1 MFNGRRISLVLGGG
15 GLKGLAHIGVLKV
28 LAAHGI
34 VPDEYV
40 GTSVGSIVVAMAA
53 GGLRPEEIERIALS
67 IRRSDILDYDW
78 KGLILRRSRI
88 RSLYRG
94 DALRAWLRRVLP
106 VTRFDRLLKPAFFTS
121 VDMGTCQEK
130 VWGAPGTRDLPLV
143 SCVAASCA
151 IPGFY
156 PPMEIDGRH
165 YVDGTLVDTLPVRV
179 ATASASDLII
189 AVYLD
194 EVDSTP
200 MSPIPGLGIGA
211 ILEQAQSIMSLN
223 LLSLRLNHFSQAPVT
238 IIRPHVRS
246 FRMFQFD
253 KTREVIRAGEAA
265 ALEALATDPA
275 LRGAAPLKEASR
287 PATRVWTHR
296 PEPPMKRAGDG
307 LSIPGPEGLPEGGA
321 TTC

>member
-28 LAAHGI
+28 LASHGI
-34 VPDEYV
+34 IPDEYV
-40 GTSVGSIVVAMAA
+40 GTSVGSIVAALAA

-78 KGLILRRSRI
+78 KGLLLRRSKV

-106 VTRFDRLLKPAFFTS
+106 VGRFDRLLKPAFFTS
-121 VDMGTCQEK
+121 VDMITCQE
-130 VWGAPGTRDLPLV
+130 VTWGAPGTRHLPLAD
-143 SCVAASCA
+143 CVAASCA

-156 PPMEIDGRH
+156 PPMEIEGRN
-165 YVDGTLVDTLPVRV
+165 YVDGTLVDALPLRA
-179 ATASASDLII
+179 ATASASDLIL

-194 EVDSTP
+194 EVDTTP
-200 MSPIPGLGIGA
+200 MPALPGLGIGA

-246 FRMFQFD
+246 HRMFQFD
-253 KTREVIRAGEAA
+253 KTREVIRAGEEA
-265 ALEALATDPA
+265 ALQALATEPT
-275 LRGAAPLKEASR
+275 LRGATPLKDAAR
-287 PATRVWTHR
+287 PATRIWTAR
-296 PEPPMKRAGDG
+296 PQHPMKRAGDG
-307 LSIPGPEGLPEGGA
+307 MSIPGPEGLPEGGA
-321 TTC
+321 TT